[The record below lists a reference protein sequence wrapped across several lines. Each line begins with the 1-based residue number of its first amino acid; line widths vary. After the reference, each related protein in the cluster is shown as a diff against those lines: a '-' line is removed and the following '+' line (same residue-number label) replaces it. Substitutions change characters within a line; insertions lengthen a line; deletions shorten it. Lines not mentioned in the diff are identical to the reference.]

1 MAAVSVKRSIRL
13 LSSPT
18 DQRIN
23 TEKIIRNLCSCE
35 KRKESLKKFND
46 QLPVG
51 LLPQLVGRA
60 LHWYRSGQVSKFSLT
75 FFRLSFRSCISY
87 VFYCD
92 DLLYSAVI
100 SSSRISNIWKHIFI
114 ISDQLISTIPYKVY
128 SQLVLL
134 LARDRIN
141 IASRIFDLTLE
152 EAIALKDL
160 TEHSCNSMH
169 TGMDAVF
176 RLMSERQVRLGE
188 LVEVLKEIN
197 RYDAISVLTEAG
209 YPEYTL
215 GNYNLL
221 T

>member
-1 MAAVSVKRSIRL
+1 MQL
-13 LSSPT
+13 
-18 DQRIN
+18 
-23 TEKIIRNLCSCE
+23 
-35 KRKESLKKFND
+35 RKESLKKFND

-51 LLPQLVGRA
+51 LLPQLARDQ
-60 LHWYRSGQVSKFSLT
+60 HWYRSGQGSKFSLT
-75 FFRLSFRSCISY
+75 FFRLSFRSCISC

-100 SSSRISNIWKHIFI
+100 SSSRSSNIWKHIFI
-114 ISDQLISTIPYKVY
+114 ISDQRISTIPYKVY

-176 RLMSERQVRLGE
+176 QLMSERQVRLGE
-188 LVEVLKEIN
+188 LVEVLKEMN

-215 GNYNLL
+215 GN
-221 T
+221 

>member
-1 MAAVSVKRSIRL
+1 MQL
-13 LSSPT
+13 
-18 DQRIN
+18 
-23 TEKIIRNLCSCE
+23 
-35 KRKESLKKFND
+35 RKESLKKFND

-51 LLPQLVGRA
+51 LLPQLARA
-60 LHWYRSGQVSKFSLT
+60 QHWYRSGQGSKFSLT
-75 FFRLSFRSCISY
+75 FFRLSFRSWTSC

-100 SSSRISNIWKHIFI
+100 SSSRSSNIWKHIFI
-114 ISDQLISTIPYKVY
+114 ISDQRISTIPYKVY

-176 RLMSERQVRLGE
+176 QLMSERQVRLSE
-188 LVEVLKEIN
+188 LVEVLKEMN

-215 GNYNLL
+215 GN
-221 T
+221 

>member
-1 MAAVSVKRSIRL
+1 MQL
-13 LSSPT
+13 
-18 DQRIN
+18 
-23 TEKIIRNLCSCE
+23 
-35 KRKESLKKFND
+35 RKESLKTFND
-46 QLPVG
+46 VLPVG
-51 LLPQLVGRA
+51 LLPQLVRA
-60 LHWYRSGQVSKFSLT
+60 LHWYRSGQGSKFSLT
-75 FFRLSFRSCISY
+75 FFRVCFLSCISC
-87 VFYCD
+87 VFYFD

-100 SSSRISNIWKHIFI
+100 SSSRSSNIWKHIFI
-114 ISDQLISTIPYKVY
+114 ISDQRISTIPYRVY

-176 RLMSERQVRLGE
+176 QLMSERQVRLGE
-188 LVEVLKEIN
+188 LVEVLKEMN

-221 T
+221 TWPQSFSSFSS

>member
-1 MAAVSVKRSIRL
+1 MKAY
-13 LSSPT
+13 
-18 DQRIN
+18 N
-23 TEKIIRNLCSCE
+23 
-35 KRKESLKKFND
+35 
-46 QLPVG
+46 
-51 LLPQLVGRA
+51 
-60 LHWYRSGQVSKFSLT
+60 
-75 FFRLSFRSCISY
+75 
-87 VFYCD
+87 
-92 DLLYSAVI
+92 
-100 SSSRISNIWKHIFI
+100 IFI

-176 RLMSERQVRLGE
+176 QLMSERQVSLGE
-188 LVEVLKEIN
+188 LKEVLKEMN

>member
-51 LLPQLVGRA
+51 LLPQLVVRA

-75 FFRLSFRSCISY
+75 FFRLSFRSCTSC

-100 SSSRISNIWKHIFI
+100 SSSRSSNIWKHIFI

-128 SQLVLL
+128 SQLDLL
-134 LARDRIN
+134 LAREE
-141 IASRIFDLTLE
+141 LT
-152 EAIALKDL
+152 
-160 TEHSCNSMH
+160 SP
-169 TGMDAVF
+169 V
-176 RLMSERQVRLGE
+176 
-188 LVEVLKEIN
+188 
-197 RYDAISVLTEAG
+197 G
-209 YPEYTL
+209 YL
-215 GNYNLL
+215 IWHWRKQSL
-221 T
+221 